1 MQVVVSPSRV
11 QGVIQAAASKSAMQR
26 ACAAALLKGGNTI
39 IRNPGTSND
48 DKAAL
53 DIIQQLGAN
62 VTDKGDHLSIN
73 SNGVQPVRDT
83 IHCGESGLSIRMFT
97 PIAALANEAITITGE
112 GSLKK
117 RPMDFFNDVLPK
129 LGVEVRTNDGKI
141 PLQVKGPLQPV
152 DITIDG
158 SLSSQYLTGLLFAF
172 AASGAQNV
180 SITVINLNSKP
191 YVDVTLSFL
200 KKFGLK
206 MPSHQNY
213 QSFYFNATPNQ
224 AAPKM
229 VEYSVEGDWSGAAF
243 LLVAGAIA
251 GSVIVKGLDS
261 NSTQADKAI
270 VQALRQAGAVMQV
283 EDSQIT
289 VHTATLK

>member
-97 PIAALANEAITITGE
+97 PIAALSNQAITINGE

-117 RPMDFFNDVLPK
+117 RPMDFFSDVLPQ
-129 LGVEVRTNDGKI
+129 LQVAVNSNEGKV
-141 PLQVKGPLQPV
+141 PLQVEGPLQPA

-158 SLSSQYLTGLLFAF
+158 SLSSQYLTGLLFAY
-172 AASGAQNV
+172 AASNATNV
-180 SITVINLNSKP
+180 SINVLKLASKP
-191 YVDVTLSFL
+191 YVDLTMGF
-200 KKFGLK
+200 
-206 MPSHQNY
+206 
-213 QSFYFNATPNQ
+213 
-224 AAPKM
+224 
-229 VEYSVEGDWSGAAF
+229 
-243 LLVAGAIA
+243 
-251 GSVIVKGLDS
+251 
-261 NSTQADKAI
+261 
-270 VQALRQAGAVMQV
+270 
-283 EDSQIT
+283 
-289 VHTATLK
+289 